1 MIVQI
6 QGIKKTGKKYW
17 RSLEELADTAQ
28 FRDWVG
34 KEFPAS
40 SMDMEDGNSR
50 RRFLNIMAASMGL
63 AGLTACR
70 RPVEHILPYAK
81 SVEEQIP
88 GVPLQYASIFTLGTR
103 VQGLVVESSDGR
115 PTKIE
120 GNKKHPNSLGAASG
134 FAQASV
140 LNLYDPDRSQTV
152 LSSGKNSSWEKFA
165 EFAKTQSWGDGS
177 GVRILSQAV
186 TSPTLAALR
195 GELLAKYPQASWTE
209 YEAIN
214 EDAALAGSELAYGQR
229 VRPVYSMDKAKIIL
243 SLDSDF
249 LLHDSPGLEVTR
261 GFARGRR
268 DSEGLSR
275 LYVAESNYSITGAQA
290 DHRLRLKPSEV
301 LAFAA
306 DLARE
311 VGALPQGL
319 KILGQDGKFGKWT
332 TAVAKDLIEHKGSA
346 LVVAGDRQPAAVH
359 ALAALLNQS
368 LGAIGTTINYVKQ
381 DRPAMAA
388 SISKLAT
395 ELAAGTVKTLLIL
408 GGNPIYDAPANTMF
422 AESVKKAGLV
432 IHLGAET
439 NETAQASTWH
449 LPQSHFLESWGDAFA
464 DGSASIQ
471 QPLIEPLF
479 GTKSAIEVVSML
491 LGHSGKAHDAVK
503 AQWKLDE
510 KSWRRALHDGV
521 IETIKTDF
529 VKVGA
534 DAKRIE
540 AVVNSAPKPS
550 ASMEVAFF
558 PSATSYDGRFANN
571 GWLQEA
577 PEPMTKLVWD
587 NAGIVSPKTAKALN
601 VETGDMI
608 AITVSG
614 KSVSVPAMIL
624 PGHAENTVSV
634 SLGYG
639 RKEVGRVGKE
649 VGVNV
654 YPIRTSSGMGFS
666 DAQIAKGSGTHKLV
680 TTQEHFSME
689 ARPIVREAKV
699 EDYSHHKNFATHED
713 EHTEE
718 YSIYGYHEYNKGN
731 QWGLVVDLNSCV
743 GCNACITACQAE
755 NNIPIVGKD
764 QVGKGREMHW
774 IRLDRYFSAESED
787 ANHIAVDDPQVVYQP
802 MACQQ
807 CETAPCEA
815 VCPVAATTHSPEGLN
830 DMAYN
835 RCVGTRYC
843 ANNCPFKVRRFNYLN
858 WHKDIEET
866 TKMVFNPNVTVRMRG
881 IMEKCTYCVQRVQE
895 KKIQAKVEGRRE
907 LRDGEIQT
915 ACQQTCPAEAITF
928 GNINDPN
935 SAVSKLKKKDL
946 NYGLL
951 KELNLKP
958 RTSYLAKL
966 RNPNPEL
973 A

>member
-6 QGIKKTGKKYW
+6 QGIKQTGKKYW
-17 RSLEELADTAQ
+17 RSLEELADTTQ
-28 FRDWVG
+28 FRHWVE

-40 SMDMEDGNSR
+40 ATDMVDGNSR

-70 RPVEHILPYAK
+70 RPEEHILPYSK

-88 GVPLQYASIFTLGTR
+88 GVPLQYASIFSLGSR
-103 VQGLVVESSDGR
+103 VQGLVVESNDGR

-120 GNKKHPNSLGAASG
+120 GNKKHPNSMGAASG
-134 FAQASV
+134 FAQASI
-140 LNLYDPDRSQTV
+140 LNVYDPDRSQGV
-152 LSSGKNSSWEKFA
+152 LSAGKSSNWEDFAKFA
-165 EFAKTQSWGDGS
+165 TAQSWGDGA
-177 GVRILSQAV
+177 GLRVVSQAI
-186 TSPTLAALR
+186 TSPTLAGLR
-195 GELLAKYPQASWTE
+195 AEMLAKYPKAAWVE

-214 EDAALAGSELAYGQR
+214 EDSALAGAELAFGQR
-229 VRPVYSMDKAKIIL
+229 VRPVYNLDNAKVIL

-249 LLHDSPGLEVTR
+249 LLHDSPGLDVTR
-261 GFARGRR
+261 SYARGRR
-268 DSEGLSR
+268 NAEGLSR

-290 DHRLRLKPSEV
+290 DHRLRVKPSEV
-301 LAFAA
+301 LAFAS

-311 VGALPQGL
+311 AGVLPQGL
-319 KILGQDGKFGKWT
+319 KILGQDGKFAKWT
-332 TAVAKDLIEHKGSA
+332 KAVAKDLNEHKGTA
-346 LVVAGDRQPAAVH
+346 LVIAGDRQPAAVH
-359 ALAALLNQS
+359 AIAALLNQ
-368 LGAIGTTINYVKQ
+368 AIGAVGTTVSYVKQ
-381 DRPAMAA
+381 DRPAMAE
-388 SISKLAT
+388 SITNLSA
-395 ELAAGTVKTLLIL
+395 ELASGSVKTLLIL
-408 GGNPIYDAPANTMF
+408 GGNPVYDAPANANF
-422 AESVKKAGLV
+422 AENLKKAATV
-432 IHLGAET
+432 IHLGAEV
-439 NETAQASTWH
+439 NETAKLSSWH
-449 LPQSHFLESWGDAFA
+449 LPQSHFLESWGDAYA
-464 DGSASIQ
+464 DGAASVQ
-471 QPLIEPLF
+471 QPLIQPMF
-479 GTKSAIEVVSML
+479 GTRSAIELVAML
-491 LGHSGKAHDAVK
+491 LGHSTKAYELVK
-503 AQWKLDE
+503 AEWKLAD
-510 KSWRRALHDGV
+510 KAWRQALHDGV
-521 IETIKTDF
+521 IEPVKVDF
-529 VKVGA
+529 VKVVA

-540 AVVNSAPKPS
+540 VAVNAAPKPS
-550 ASMEVAFF
+550 AGMEVAFF

-587 NAGIVSPKTAKALN
+587 NAGIVSPKTATALG
-601 VETGDMI
+601 VVVGDLI

-614 KSVSVPAMIL
+614 KTVNVPAMIL

-634 SLGYG
+634 TLGYG
-639 RKEVGRVGKE
+639 RKEVGRVGKN
-649 VGVNV
+649 VGFDV
-654 YPIRTSSGMGFS
+654 YPIRTIAGMGFAA
-666 DAQIAKGSGTHKLV
+666 AQIVKGTGHHNLV

-689 ARPIVREAKV
+689 SRPIVREAKL
-699 EDYSHHKNFATHED
+699 EEYEKEKDFATKED
-713 EHTEE
+713 DQAEE
-718 YSIYGYHEYNKGN
+718 FSLYGYHDYSKGN

-764 QVGKGREMHW
+764 QVERGREMHW

-787 ANHIAVDDPQVVYQP
+787 ANHVASDDPQVVYQP

-815 VCPVAATTHSPEGLN
+815 VCPVAATNHSPEGLN

-858 WHKDIEET
+858 WHKDMEES

-881 IMEKCTYCVQRVQE
+881 VMEKCTYCVQRVQE

-951 KELNLKP
+951 KELNLRP